1 MKTDV
6 HINLYRETG
15 YSQQRYNAAAIHLP
29 GPLSPL
35 KKPSSFALLL
45 YVQTTYSRI
54 SRMLDER
61 KTICFLGPVKD
72 DLQVQMP
79 GHVQPCLSAFAKCV
93 SDRLIAPPRLV

>member
-15 YSQQRYNAAAIHLP
+15 YSQQRYNAAEIHLP

-35 KKPSSFALLL
+35 KKPSSFALLP
-45 YVQTTYSRI
+45 YVQTTYIRI
-54 SRMLDER
+54 SRMLD
-61 KTICFLGPVKD
+61 
-72 DLQVQMP
+72 DLQVQTP
-79 GHVQPCLSAFAKCV
+79 GRVQPRLSAFAKFV